1 MPYSSETFD
10 QKIEKILKK
19 ISPKEFFDIGAGAGK
34 YGVMTKRIYPFINTT
49 AIEIEKD
56 YIAKFDLNKIY
67 SEVWNISAL
76 DLMKE
81 KFIDKSF
88 DVVMMGDVIEH
99 LKKSE
104 GVDLLNFLVYRTRW
118 IIIEF
123 PYHYLQNSVD
133 GYYSEAHMS
142 VWDKSDFSLFESKF
156 YKKKSQRLVIIKGY
170 LENKISLDK
179 V

>member
-1 MPYSSETFD
+1 M
-10 QKIEKILKK
+10 
-19 ISPKEFFDIGAGAGK
+19 
-34 YGVMTKRIYPFINTT
+34 
-49 AIEIEKD
+49 
-56 YIAKFDLNKIY
+56 
-67 SEVWNISAL
+67 
-76 DLMKE
+76 
-81 KFIDKSF
+81 SF
-88 DVVMMGDVIEH
+88 EH

-142 VWDKSDFSLFESKF
+142 VWDKSDFRLFESKF